1 MKKSQGKI
9 GVSWGNQKKM
19 RKNVKPFFTENLNDE
34 ELNQKILEEI
44 FERGGRNRKRG
55 GRNFKIFGM

>member
-19 RKNVKPFFTENLNDE
+19 RKNVKSFL
-34 ELNQKILEEI
+34 LKI
-44 FERGGRNRKRG
+44 
-55 GRNFKIFGM
+55 